1 MSETTGL
8 RPQIEERG
16 STHVY
21 RQIKM
26 LSEEELVKR
35 ESLFVEAG
43 CGGGLT
49 RSNTVTVGIADK
61 PSCSAYCADSLT
73 AQPASFEVLTDDAA
87 ARLLARVPA
96 SSASSETAS
105 RSGAWSRRSSG
116 SEAAR
121 TSKAFSG

>member
-35 ESLFVEAG
+35 ESLCVYE
-43 CGGGLT
+43 
-49 RSNTVTVGIADK
+49 
-61 PSCSAYCADSLT
+61 
-73 AQPASFEVLTDDAA
+73 QPVKMENL
-87 ARLLARVPA
+87 
-96 SSASSETAS
+96 
-105 RSGAWSRRSSG
+105 
-116 SEAAR
+116 
-121 TSKAFSG
+121 